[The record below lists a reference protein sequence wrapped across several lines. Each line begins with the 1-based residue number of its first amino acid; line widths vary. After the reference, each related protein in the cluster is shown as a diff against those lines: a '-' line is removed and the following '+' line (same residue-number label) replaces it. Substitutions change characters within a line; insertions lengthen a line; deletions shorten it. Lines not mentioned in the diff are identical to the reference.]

1 MERRDEEEVGEGG
14 ACLAPLAAAPRR
26 ESSEPAELEDFALTS
41 AAGLRAAMSYGSD
54 QSHWPGFSGISS
66 GAEAGAVEE
75 GGGGVTVATSPLM
88 PAISTANL

>member
-1 MERRDEEEVGEGG
+1 MRRR
-14 ACLAPLAAAPRR
+14 LAREAPVSRRSPRR
-26 ESSEPAELEDFALTS
+26 LAGISEPAELEDFALTS
-41 AAGLRAAMSYGSD
+41 AAGLRATMSYGSD